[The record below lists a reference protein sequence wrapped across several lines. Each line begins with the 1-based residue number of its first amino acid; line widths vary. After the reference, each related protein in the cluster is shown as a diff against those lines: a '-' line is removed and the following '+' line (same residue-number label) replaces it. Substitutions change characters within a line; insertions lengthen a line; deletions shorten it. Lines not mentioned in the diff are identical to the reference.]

1 MKHSFRFLWNVLLC
15 LCPLVMAHAEDGSD
29 RMENLI
35 YSPRYFGP
43 NAFPMPTLRDGLVS
57 QWYEAELRGE
67 YHAYTGDKTWD
78 LRGRLLL
85 PFFRGRAGVEI
96 DWCFKEKYKMTPET
110 RDERFAAGT
119 EGGKKYS
126 GDVVV
131 SSFFQL
137 LKSKKWAD
145 IVISANIKTASGGR
159 LCDARFTDAAAYWFD
174 VNAGRNLWERKD
186 GQAAIRMQ
194 ALAGFYCWMTNSQR
208 HRQNDAF
215 SYGIGLTG
223 TYKRFVLSSQLIGI
237 RGYEDNGDRP
247 IHWLNRL
254 TYEYKKNVISF
265 RYTHGMRDNLY
276 ETYSLGYIRRF

>member
-1 MKHSFRFLWNVLLC
+1 MKHSFRFLWNVLFC

-119 EGGKKYS
+119 EGGKLSAPTSKRPAA
-126 GDVVV
+126 DVCATHV
-131 SSFFQL
+131 SPTLPPIGSMSML
-137 LKSKKWAD
+137 DGTYGKE
-145 IVISANIKTASGGR
+145 KTGR
-159 LCDARFTDAAAYWFD
+159 LPFVCRRWQVFT
-174 VNAGRNLWERKD
+174 AG
-186 GQAAIRMQ
+186 
-194 ALAGFYCWMTNSQR
+194 
-208 HRQNDAF
+208 
-215 SYGIGLTG
+215 
-223 TYKRFVLSSQLIGI
+223 
-237 RGYEDNGDRP
+237 
-247 IHWLNRL
+247 
-254 TYEYKKNVISF
+254 
-265 RYTHGMRDNLY
+265 
-276 ETYSLGYIRRF
+276 

>member
-43 NAFPMPTLRDGLVS
+43 NAFPMPTLRDGQVS

-119 EGGKKYS
+119 EVWFLAGIKGRDPGKCPP
-126 GDVVV
+126 GQGRDR
-131 SSFFQL
+131 
-137 LKSKKWAD
+137 AD
-145 IVISANIKTASGGR
+145 SPAIFPQNH
-159 LCDARFTDAAAYWFD
+159 FTNPLFYGKIAKLPAPRIRESPTPTC
-174 VNAGRNLWERKD
+174 GTGES
-186 GQAAIRMQ
+186 QAAMPQ
-194 ALAGFYCWMTNSQR
+194 
-208 HRQNDAF
+208 
-215 SYGIGLTG
+215 
-223 TYKRFVLSSQLIGI
+223 KR
-237 RGYEDNGDRP
+237 
-247 IHWLNRL
+247 W
-254 TYEYKKNVISF
+254 K
-265 RYTHGMRDNLY
+265 
-276 ETYSLGYIRRF
+276 

>member
-43 NAFPMPTLRDGLVS
+43 NAFPMPTLRDGLAS

-194 ALAGFYCWMTNSQR
+194 ALAGFYCWMTNQEDN
-208 HRQNDAF
+208 RQDDAF
-215 SYGIGLTG
+215 CYGVGLSG
-223 TYKRFVLSSQLIGI
+223 TWRSFFLKCDWSGF
-237 RGYEDNGDRP
+237 RGYQKNGDRP
-247 IHWLNRL
+247 MLLRAKL
-254 TYEYKKNVISF
+254 EYEVKKNVISF
-265 RYTHGMRDNLY
+265 RYRHGLQDFLY
-276 ETYSLGYIRRF
+276 DTYSLAYIRCF